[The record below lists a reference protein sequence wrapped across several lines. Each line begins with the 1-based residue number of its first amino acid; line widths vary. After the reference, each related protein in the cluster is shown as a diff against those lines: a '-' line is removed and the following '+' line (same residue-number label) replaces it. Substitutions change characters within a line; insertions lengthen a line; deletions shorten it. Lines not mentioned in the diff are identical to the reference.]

1 MTLNAHI
8 MPSSCAQLGVEWVG
22 RITGLL
28 QYSAAGIRLTRDYVS
43 RPKCV
48 KVVHAYHMAQELDE
62 QLIEEVLGHLRTA
75 TDTAS
80 GWAKSWHH
88 WGLFNLALLGHHAAA
103 REPAKA
109 QQHVAPAVVGFFRS
123 VALGQMEGEGFVWVP
138 GHFRVFEAVAPAFVG
153 FFRSVALGQM
163 EGAPGVG
170 CWCF

>member
-1 MTLNAHI
+1 MLTPAMRHI
-8 MPSSCAQLGVEWVG
+8 SSSSC
-22 RITGLL
+22 
-28 QYSAAGIRLTRDYVS
+28 
-43 RPKCV
+43 PK
-48 KVVHAYHMAQELDE
+48 HMLANSKHMLVNPTWAQELDE

-123 VALGQMEGEGFVWVP
+123 VALGQMEGRFFTGFRAMAQLVCNAGLYVPPASVP
-138 GHFRVFEAVAPAFVG
+138 GVLAAGAGSVIVTALLTQPTQQPALYL
-153 FFRSVALGQM
+153 ALS
-163 EGAPGVG
+163 AY
-170 CWCF
+170 